1 MAGHIFQEGWL
12 LLSFHLPRK
21 VGGGKEG
28 GASSYLLGRVA
39 GAHINSSPSLH
50 SQAQRLPSSFQIISP
65 LIIFVLFSELRY
77 CRLISRRWG
86 KAGKWCRDWLII
98 NSIGRYWTFLSQTLP
113 IIANHC
119 PTHVMK
125 LCSLKSSTQR
135 CVSKIKA
142 EKEDQ
147 HNELILSSLS
157 RTWQYGYF

>member
-1 MAGHIFQEGWL
+1 MWRVVFKE
-12 LLSFHLPRK
+12 
-21 VGGGKEG
+21 GGGRKG
-28 GASSYLLGRVA
+28 GASSYLRKRSGWRVISFRKGGWCSYQFLA
-39 GAHINSSPSLH
+39 LIAFPSTKTPLK
-50 SQAQRLPSSFQIISP
+50 LPNHFP
-65 LIIFVLFSELRY
+65 LIIFLPFSELRY
-77 CRLISRRWG
+77 CRLIFRRWG

-98 NSIGRYWTFLSQTLP
+98 NSIDRYWTFLSQTLP